1 MVCKQLI
8 NDFLVTAYPQ
18 GLPNYKEGEAF
29 RNKVSIDLRVVGSVV
44 FSSVDVVAAEEKTKI
59 NLLMF
64 IKPPF

>member
-1 MVCKQLI
+1 MVCETTKKGK
-8 NDFLVTAYPQ
+8 T
-18 GLPNYKEGEAF
+18 F

-59 NLLMF
+59 NLLTF

>member
-1 MVCKQLI
+1 MLCKPLI

-18 GLPNYKEGEAF
+18 GLPNYKKREAF
-29 RNKVSIDLRVVGSVV
+29 RNKVSIDLRVLGSAV